1 MYAFEPSGTL
11 TAAGP
16 VDASL
21 LIAAALAFLL
31 AYLDLVEPMP
41 VDEDIA
47 VGLRATSLSLFVVFA
62 ATVLMQVNAI

>member
-1 MYAFEPSGTL
+1 MYAFEPSGAL

-31 AYLDLVEPMP
+31 AYLDLVEPLT
-41 VDEDIA
+41 VDDDVA
-47 VGLRATSLSLFVVFA
+47 VGIRATSLSLLVVFVA
-62 ATVLMQVNAI
+62 IVLIRTSTI